1 MKILAFY
8 SIKGG
13 VGKTASA
20 VNIAY
25 WAARSGYRTLL
36 LDLDSQGASSYY
48 FRVQSVA
55 SKNWGKRFFKAYEQI
70 FKQIKASDFDNLD
83 IIPAH
88 LSFRNFDVLLQELG
102 ARKKL
107 LKQMLDGLKK
117 EYDLVILD
125 CPPTI
130 SQLAE
135 NIFNA
140 ADMVLVPV
148 IPTTLSQRTF
158 SQLREFFKGEEYSR
172 KKLVP
177 FFTMVDGRKQ
187 LHKDT
192 ALTMRKDYKRFLR
205 NAIPYSADVEKMGIH
220 RSPIDVYAP
229 ARQAN
234 RAYQALWHEIAGLLR
249 EGKS

>member
-1 MKILAFY
+1 MNIIAFY

-25 WAARSGYRTLL
+25 WAAQSGYRTLL
-36 LDLDSQGASSYY
+36 LDLDSQGASSFY
-48 FRVQSVA
+48 FRVQSVT
-55 SKNWGKRFFKAYEQI
+55 SKNWGKRFFKAYEQL
-70 FKQIKASDFDNLD
+70 FKQIKASDFDRLD

-107 LKQMLDGLKK
+107 LRQMLTRLDKD
-117 EYDLVILD
+117 YDLVILD

-140 ADMVLVPV
+140 ADLVLVPV

-158 SQLREFFKGEEYSR
+158 CQLREFFKEEDYSR
-172 KKLVP
+172 KKLIP
-177 FFTMVDGRKQ
+177 FFTMVDSRKQ
-187 LHKDT
+187 LHKET
-192 ALTMRKDYKRFLR
+192 ALAMRKDYKRFLR
-205 NAIPYSADVEKMGIH
+205 NAIPFSTDVEKMGIN
-220 RSPIDVYAP
+220 RSPIDLYAP
-229 ARQAN
+229 TRQAN
-234 RAYQALWHEIAGLLR
+234 RAYQALWQEIATLLR
-249 EGKS
+249 EG